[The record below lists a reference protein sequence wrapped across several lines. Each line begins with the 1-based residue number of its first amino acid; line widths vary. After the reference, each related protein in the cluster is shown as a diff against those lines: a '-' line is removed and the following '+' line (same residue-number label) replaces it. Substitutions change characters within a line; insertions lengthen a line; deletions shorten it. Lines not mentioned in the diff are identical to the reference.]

1 MLETFYDTFGFAG
14 AFIISFLAF
23 ICIIFWIAGLAGISM
38 IEESDTSKTIRLTLA
53 ILIPIYPLLW
63 MIKDMIVQKIDIQK
77 K

>member
-14 AFIISFLAF
+14 AFITSFLLF

-53 ILIPIYPLLW
+53 ILIPVYPLFW
-63 MIKDMIVQKIDIQK
+63 MIKDMIVQKIDIQQK
-77 K
+77 